1 MLEMFKLWFEI
12 IEKLLFVIIGLLL
25 AICFYIVNLKTLFIL
40 TIVLTITALIWAAYL
55 RYKLMKI
62 KTYED

>member
-1 MLEMFKLWFEI
+1 MLEMFKLWFEV

-40 TIVLTITALIWAAYL
+40 TIVLTITALIWTAYL

>member
-40 TIVLTITALIWAAYL
+40 TIVLTITALIWTAYL